1 MAQRYWQIPT
11 PPKKRLDAY
20 RPVLRGMDKKNADN
34 IEVPAKD
41 NNITGDISTLIPAY
55 GIKSTKSDD
64 FYLIYIRDDIFPRG

>member
-1 MAQRYWQIPT
+1 MNGILNFLNVGMP
-11 PPKKRLDAY
+11 
-20 RPVLRGMDKKNADN
+20 RPVLRGMDTENADN